1 MMDPLLKLKGALDEA
16 QTNSKKMLTK
26 LQRFEDRL
34 GSLEHKMKPIQI
46 STSPYT
52 LAKSNVE
59 STLKQAEKTYEYF
72 RVANEVENDINSGL
86 NINDNNKSKDFY
98 LSITRLTKAKEF
110 FETNRKDIK
119 SAGSAL
125 TRIDTVL
132 SKGISKLSNE
142 FEKLLLLCNPYI
154 KIIYDKVHSK
164 YVQVI
169 ELESSIIKDNMKN
182 YEEIIKHMID
192 VMDSN
197 NIKVHYNIY
206 EKVRSEHIKGQLKA
220 NIIENA
226 KKWEEMNDDIPY
238 EKGRHPFEIYF
249 NLLYEIITNE
259 LKMWEKIFTY
269 TPDSIKT
276 CVNICN
282 NINIEL
288 DTILSPI
295 WEEIDITNIKVKK
308 SNIVLKQINT
318 FLIRLD
324 AFDILMKKYDELQ
337 DQYKPDN
344 QKETI
349 ASMALTK
356 IRDSLLESCAESV
369 GILTKTISYDGN
381 VSYTSKDKKS
391 NEEDD
396 WICDLHPVT
405 GNVLHCCKQIAK
417 FAIYKQVLS
426 LAVTVDISTQSPL
439 PDTGEFINIMLEK
452 LLLGIQLMASKFNNN
467 KSGNGGP
474 ITRELH
480 VKTHKLYE
488 AGGKE
493 AEELLSSS
501 RKHLFMIN
509 NAYSILTYIREKKKE
524 ITQMSTASHA
534 SNTKPNIHDQKLLI
548 LLETLETKFTDEKSN
563 FCDKVGCVMGMN
575 TEDMEEFNDRYIK
588 DKAGQYRLLKAKF
601 SMFNS
606 GMDAFLAQQGEWRVS
621 SATLREHLGE
631 LLVES
636 IYPTYLEFFTTYS
649 IIPFSKKHMAGY
661 LKYQPK
667 TIEDKLKHFFGK

>member
-1 MMDPLLKLKGALDEA
+1 MDPLLKLKGALDEA

-34 GSLEHKMKPIQI
+34 GSLEHKMKPIQV

-132 SKGISKLSNE
+132 SKGISKLSDE

-164 YVQVI
+164 YVQAI

-197 NIKVHYNIY
+197 NIKVHYIIY

-238 EKGRHPFEIYF
+238 EKGTHPFEIYF

-282 NINIEL
+282 NVNIEL

-295 WEEIDITNIKVKK
+295 WEEIDINNTKIKK

-349 ASMALTK
+349 ASIALTK

-417 FAIYKQVLS
+417 FTIYKQVLS

-439 PDTGEFINIMLEK
+439 PDTAEFINIMLEK

-467 KSGNGGP
+467 KSGNDGP

-524 ITQMSTASHA
+524 ITQMNTASHA

-548 LLETLETKFTDEKSN
+548 FLETLETKFTDEKSN

-575 TEDMEEFNDRYIK
+575 TEDMEDFNDRYMK

-621 SATLREHLGE
+621 SASLREHLGE

-667 TIEDKLKHFFGK
+667 IIEDKLKHFFGK